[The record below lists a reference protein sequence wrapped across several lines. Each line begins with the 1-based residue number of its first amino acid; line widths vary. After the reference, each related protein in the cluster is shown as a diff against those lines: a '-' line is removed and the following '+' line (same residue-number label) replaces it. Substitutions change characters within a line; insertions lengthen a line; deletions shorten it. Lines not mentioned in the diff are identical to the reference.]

1 MYVLLTPE
9 FVYLITNEPPNVPV
23 KYKHRRKKS
32 RNTTMLAQCTTLLL
46 DKCNNSTLSLYSGRT
61 ISYRYPVK
69 PIGKVVDPTWD
80 FRL

>member
-9 FVYLITNEPPNVPV
+9 FVNLITIEPPNVPV
-23 KYKHRRKKS
+23 KYKHRPKNS

-61 ISYRYPVK
+61 ISYRYPAQ